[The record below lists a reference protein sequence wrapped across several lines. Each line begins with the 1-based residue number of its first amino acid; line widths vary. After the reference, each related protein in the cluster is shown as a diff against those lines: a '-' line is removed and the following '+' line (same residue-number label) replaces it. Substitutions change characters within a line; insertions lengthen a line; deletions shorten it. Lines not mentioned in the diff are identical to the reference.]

1 MSLILRGNKGSKL
14 TASELDGNFEYLE
27 STSGGGSSGPTFEDL
42 ILGMVNPTY
51 SISNDS
57 TELKNITL
65 NYYAGNVLYSISEL
79 LLPNLVTITGGGSP
93 SGTINIDGSYITTLD
108 LSSLTTIGI

>member
-14 TASELDGNFEYLE
+14 TTSELDGNFEYLE
-27 STSGGGSSGPTFEDL
+27 SISGATGSGGSSGPTFEDA

-57 TELKNITL
+57 TELRNIRL
-65 NYYAGNVLYSISEL
+65 SGNYIGNVIY
-79 LLPNLVTITGGGSP
+79 TGGGSP
-93 SGTINIDGSYITTLD
+93 SGTVTIEGSYITTLD